1 LFLSDNL
8 FQGSTIKH
16 HIFAKIQSIK
26 HHVWHP
32 GGFEKS
38 PARCPGGFE
47 IRRKKIARKKQLL
60 AISYIT
66 FSQ

>member
-1 LFLSDNL
+1 MLKSKVLNITFLLKSKVLNIT
-8 FQGSTIKH
+8 F
-16 HIFAKIQSIK
+16 
-26 HHVWHP
+26 WHP

>member
-1 LFLSDNL
+1 MFLLKSKVL
-8 FQGSTIKH
+8 
-16 HIFAKIQSIK
+16 SITFLLK
-26 HHVWHP
+26 SKVLSITFWHP

-38 PARCPGGFE
+38 PARRPGGFE